1 MPTRMTIDE
10 CIALLERMRDIYGSD
25 VYVCE
30 KLVFSTP

>member
-10 CIALLERMRDIYGSD
+10 CIALLERMRDIYGSNI
-25 VYVCE
+25 YVCE

>member
-10 CIALLERMRDIYGSD
+10 CIALLERMRDIYGD
-25 VYVCE
+25 NVYVCE